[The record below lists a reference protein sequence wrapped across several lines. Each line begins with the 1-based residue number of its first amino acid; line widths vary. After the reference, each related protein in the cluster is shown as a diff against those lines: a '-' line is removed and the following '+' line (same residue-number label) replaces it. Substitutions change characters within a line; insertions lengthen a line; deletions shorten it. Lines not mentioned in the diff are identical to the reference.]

1 MLILTHY
8 SMKKLIFLL
17 NILLINFCAS
27 AQYLDKDFN
36 DLSLTSG
43 GWTTQIIIDT
53 TNWFVSSFGGDDFVK
68 ASNYSNS
75 QNVPSNM
82 WLISP
87 GIDLSSASQPML
99 SFETIMKYQGAAL
112 VLHISTDYDGTSN
125 PTQQGTW
132 TDITNLATWDVDNT
146 AWGPWTPSGDV
157 DLSSYISSTTYI
169 AYEYLGSANSG
180 STWEIDN
187 IKITEGSAPPP
198 PPPGIDSVSIY
209 DIQFNNNSNGASNYE
224 SSQVYTGGIVY
235 ALRDDSS
242 FYITSGSGPWSGVY
256 VYSNDY
262 LLSEG
267 DSVTLTAEVVE
278 FYELTELKNVTN
290 LQVVNSGNT
299 PITNNCSTGAAS
311 SEEFEGC
318 LIEVTNANCNNDN
331 AGFGEWIV
339 NDGTGDVVVDDLFY
353 AFVPNLNTNY
363 NVKGAV
369 TYSYGAFKLLPR
381 NSGDVSVFVSVE
393 ENKDAILK
401 IFPNPLN
408 QTYLNININTNNTL
422 SLFDLS
428 GKLIKTF
435 DLKSGNNSLNLE
447 FLNKGLY
454 MVECNSKTYTIAKI

>member
-1 MLILTHY
+1 
-8 SMKKLIFLL
+8 MKKLILIL
-17 NILLINFCAS
+17 NIFLINYSAS

-36 DLSLTSG
+36 DLSLSSG
-43 GWTTQIIIDT
+43 GWSTQIIIDT
-53 TNWFVSSFGGDDFVK
+53 TNWFISSFSGDDFVK

-99 SFETIMKYQGAAL
+99 SFETIMKFQGSAL
-112 VLHISTDYDGTSN
+112 ILHVSTDYDGTSN

-132 TDITNLATWDVDNT
+132 TDITSLATWDVDNT
-146 AWGPWTPSGDV
+146 AWGNWTPSGDI
-157 DLSSYISSTTYI
+157 DLSNYISSSTYI
-169 AYEYLGSANSG
+169 AYEYLGSSNSG

-209 DIQFNNNSNGASNYE
+209 DIQFNSNSNGASNYE
-224 SSQVYTGGIVY
+224 GSQVYTGGIVY
-235 ALRDDSS
+235 AVRNDSS
-242 FYITSGSGPWSGVY
+242 FYIASGSGAWSGVY

-262 LLSEG
+262 LLSVG
-267 DSVTLTAEVVE
+267 DSVTFNSEVVE
-278 FYELTELKNVTN
+278 FYDLTELKNLTN
-290 LQVVNSGNT
+290 LTIVNSGNT
-299 PITNNCSTGAAS
+299 PITNNCTTGSAT

-318 LIEVTNANCNNDN
+318 LIQVSNANCNNAD

-339 NDGTGDVVVDDLFY
+339 NDGTGDLAVDDLFY
-353 AFVPNLNTNY
+353 DAIGAIPSVVSLNTNY
-363 NVKGAV
+363 NIKGAV
-369 TYSYGAFKLLPR
+369 TYSFEVFKLLPR
-381 NSGDVSVFVSVE
+381 NSGDVNLFVSISEVS
-393 ENKDAILK
+393 NKNFK
-401 IFPNPLN
+401 FYPNPLN
-408 QTYLNININTNNTL
+408 QTYLNINLNTNNTL

-454 MVECNSKTYTIAKI
+454 MIECNSKTYTIAKI

>member
-1 MLILTHY
+1 
-8 SMKKLIFLL
+8 MKKLILIL
-17 NILLINFCAS
+17 NIILINYCAS
-27 AQYLDKDFN
+27 GQYLDKDFN

-75 QNVPSNM
+75 QNFPSNM

-99 SFETIMKYQGAAL
+99 NFETIMKYQGPAL
-112 VLHISTDYDGTSN
+112 ILHVSTDYDGTSN

-132 TDITNLATWDVDNT
+132 TDITALATWDVDNT
-146 AWGPWTPSGDV
+146 TWGSWTPSGDV
-157 DLSSYISSTTYI
+157 DLSSYLSSTTYI

-198 PPPGIDSVSIY
+198 PPPGIDTVSIY

-224 SSQVYTGGIVY
+224 GTQVYTGGIVY
-235 ALRDDSS
+235 AIKDDSS
-242 FYITSGSGPWSGVY
+242 FYLTSGSGAWTGVY

-267 DSVTLTAEVVE
+267 DSVTLTGEVDE
-278 FYELTELKNVTN
+278 YYELTELKNINN
-290 LQVVNSGNT
+290 LTVVNSGNT

-318 LIEVTNANCNNDN
+318 LIEVVNANCNNDN

-339 NDGTGDVVVDDLFY
+339 NDGTGDVVIDDFFY
-353 AFVPNLNTNY
+353 EFVPNINTSY
-363 NVKGAV
+363 NVKGAL
-369 TYSYGAFKLLPR
+369 TYSYGAYKLLPR
-381 NSGDVSVFVSVE
+381 SSNDVSVFVSVL
-393 ENKDAILK
+393 ENSDEVLK
-401 IFPNPLN
+401 LYPNPLN
-408 QTYLNININTNNTL
+408 ETNLNITLINNSAM
-422 SLFDLS
+422 SLLDLS
-428 GKLIKTF
+428 GQLIKTYQ
-435 DLKSGNNSLNLE
+435 LNSGNNNLNLD

-454 MVECNSKTYTIAKI
+454 IIKCNSKTYTIAKI

>member
-1 MLILTHY
+1 
-8 SMKKLIFLL
+8 MKKLILIL
-17 NILLINFCAS
+17 NIILVNYCVS

-36 DLSLTSG
+36 DLSLNSG

-53 TNWFVSSFGGDDFVK
+53 TNWFVESFGGDDFVK

-82 WLISP
+82 WLISNAV
-87 GIDLSSASQPML
+87 DLSSASQPML
-99 SFETIMKYQGAAL
+99 TFETIMKWPGAAL

-132 TDITNLATWDVDNT
+132 TDITALATWDVDNT
-146 AWGPWTPSGDV
+146 TWGSWTPSGDV

-187 IKITEGSAPPP
+187 IKINEGSTPPP
-198 PPPGIDSVSIY
+198 PPPGVDSISIY

-224 SSQVYTGGIVY
+224 GSQIYTGGIVY
-235 ALRDDSS
+235 AVRDDSS
-242 FYITSGSGPWSGVY
+242 FYIASGSGPWTGVY

-262 LLSEG
+262 LLNEG
-267 DSVTLTAEVVE
+267 DSLTLTAEVDE
-278 FYELTELKNVTN
+278 YYELTELKNVNN
-290 LQVVNSGNT
+290 LTVISSGNT
-299 PITNNCSTGAAS
+299 PIINNCSTGAAS

-318 LIEVTNANCNNDN
+318 LIEVVNANCNNDN

-339 NDGTGDVVVDDLFY
+339 NDGTGDVIIDDFFY
-353 AFVPNLNTNY
+353 VFVPNLNTNY
-363 NVKGAV
+363 NVKGAL
-369 TYSYGAFKLLPR
+369 TYSYGAYKLLPR
-381 NSGDVSVFVSVE
+381 NSNDVSVFVSIL
-393 ENKDAILK
+393 ENNNEVIKLY
-401 IFPNPLN
+401 PNPLN
-408 QTYLNININTNNTL
+408 QTNLNINLENNSIV

-428 GKLIKTF
+428 GQLIKTYQF
-435 DLKSGNNSLNLE
+435 KSGNNSLNLD

-454 MVECNSKTYTIAKI
+454 IIKCNSKTFTIAKI

>member
-1 MLILTHY
+1 
-8 SMKKLIFLL
+8 MKKLILIL
-17 NILLINFCAS
+17 NIILVNYCVS

-36 DLSLTSG
+36 DLSLNSG

-53 TNWFVSSFGGDDFVK
+53 TNWFVESFGGDDFVK

-82 WLISP
+82 WLISNAV
-87 GIDLSSASQPML
+87 DLSSASQPML
-99 SFETIMKYQGAAL
+99 TFETIMKWPGAAL

-132 TDITNLATWDVDNT
+132 TDITALATWDVDNT
-146 AWGPWTPSGDV
+146 TWGSWTPSGDV

-187 IKITEGSAPPP
+187 IKINEGSTPPP
-198 PPPGIDSVSIY
+198 PPPGVDSISIY

-224 SSQVYTGGIVY
+224 GSQVYTGGIVY
-235 ALRDDSS
+235 AVRDDSS
-242 FYITSGSGPWSGVY
+242 FYIASGSGPWTGVY

-262 LLSEG
+262 LLNEG
-267 DSVTLTAEVVE
+267 DSVTLTAEVDE
-278 FYELTELKNVTN
+278 YYELTELKNVNN
-290 LQVVNSGNT
+290 LTVISTGNT
-299 PITNNCSTGAAS
+299 PIINNCSTGAAS

-318 LIEVTNANCNNDN
+318 LIEVVNANCNNDN

-339 NDGTGDVVVDDLFY
+339 NDGTGDVIIDDFFY
-353 AFVPNLNTNY
+353 VFVPNLNTNY
-363 NVKGAV
+363 NVKGAL
-369 TYSYGAFKLLPR
+369 TYSYGAYKLLPR
-381 NSGDVSVFVSVE
+381 NSNDVSVFVS
-393 ENKDAILK
+393 ILDNNNEVVK
-401 IFPNPLN
+401 LYPNPLN
-408 QTYLNININTNNTL
+408 QTNLNINLENNSIV

-428 GKLIKTF
+428 GQLIKTYQ
-435 DLKSGNNSLNLE
+435 LKSGNNSVNLD

-454 MVECNSKTYTIAKI
+454 MIKCNSKTFTIAKI